1 MGCIYK
7 ITNTV
12 NGKAYIGKSVDDR
25 AYLRIYKHLNGQGS
39 RLVYAAI
46 KKYGKSA
53 LTYEILH
60 DGIIPELLDS
70 FEIEAIK
77 SHNTVTPRGYNLT
90 SGGEGGII
98 TEEARRNMSEA
109 QKTSQRVKEGR
120 KKRIEKM
127 KGRPPWNKGE
137 KMSDEQKKKL
147 SIAHKG
153 KKLSMEHRRNVSEA
167 LKGNKYSL
175 GHKQSAETLRKK
187 SKALKGNKNA
197 LGHKQSA
204 EVRQKKSKALKGN
217 KNALGHKPSKEA
229 NQKRSEALKGEKN
242 HNFGKSSSAETRRK
256 ISESLKGNI
265 PHNKSPHR
273 IPARQFFFSLP
284 SDISLKEKRRLLHQK
299 IENVHKYTLN
309 SWIREWTN
317 TKLGP
322 YPHNKRPEFDIAR
335 TFFFSLPSDMSLEE
349 KRKCFR
355 QRFPN
360 TPRPTV
366 HRWCKRFDS
375 ESTDH

>member
-12 NGKAYIGKSVDDR
+12 NSKAYIGKSVDDS

-39 RLVYAAI
+39 RLVCAAI
-46 KKYGKSA
+46 KKYGKNA
-53 LTYEILH
+53 LSYEILN

-77 SHNTVTPRGYNLT
+77 SHNTVTPHGYNLT
-90 SGGEGGII
+90 AGGEGGRMSP
-98 TEEARRNMSEA
+98 EARQKMSEV

-120 KKRIEKM
+120 KKRIEKI
-127 KGRPPWNKGE
+127 KGRPSHNKGK
-137 KMSDEQKKKL
+137 KMSEAQKKKL

-153 KKLSMEHRRNVSEA
+153 KKLSMEHRRNLSEA

-217 KNALGHKPSKEA
+217 KNALGHKQSLELRRK
-229 NQKRSEALKGEKN
+229 KSEALKGEKN
-242 HNFGKSSSAETRRK
+242 HNFGKPPSPETRRK

-265 PHNKSPHR
+265 LHNKSPEH

-284 SDISLKEKRRLLHQK
+284 SDMDLKSKRRLLHQK
-299 IENVHKYTLN
+299 IGNVHKDTLN
-309 SWIREWTN
+309 RWIREWTH
-317 TKLGP
+317 TKLDP

-335 TFFFSLPSDMSLEE
+335 KFYLSLPSEMPLED
-349 KRKCFR
+349 KRKNLR
-355 QRFPN
+355 LKFPD
-360 TPRPTV
+360 TPRPTI
-366 HRWCKRFDS
+366 HRWVKQW
-375 ESTDH
+375 EAEA